1 MVANT
6 SAVVQLPGQVLFQVT
21 LMRELMKII
30 GNAPL
35 NEAISAVHQMNEQL
49 DLLFFN
55 ATEADEELKS
65 KG

>member
-1 MVANT
+1 
-6 SAVVQLPGQVLFQVT
+6 
-21 LMRELMKII
+21 MRELMKII

-35 NEAISAVHQMNEQL
+35 NEAIPAVQQLNEQL

-55 ATEADEELKS
+55 ATEADEELKA